1 LWLVKIRL
9 SEMFNEVGVGRHLSD
24 TLPLQNDL
32 SNGDTLG
39 QLLF

>member
-1 LWLVKIRL
+1 MF
-9 SEMFNEVGVGRHLSD
+9 SEVRVRRHLSD
-24 TLPLQNDL
+24 TLPLQKDL